1 MATTLRGDDNFDSAN
16 VATDS
21 EVTSS
26 IAALVVPTVT
36 CQVNQ
41 LSTQSIVGDVGVSS
55 ITDSGTGRTTVT
67 FSSAFSDAA
76 YTSTTAAGAG
86 PSNSGS
92 GYRWCSLG
100 GGSSYGGT
108 VYTTSQVQFYGAY
121 GGSNTIDVQY
131 AMITCI
137 PS

>member
-21 EVTSS
+21 GVTALV
-26 IAALVVPTVT
+26 AALVVPTVT

-41 LSTQSIVGDVGVSS
+41 LSTQNIVGDVGVSS
-55 ITDSGTGRTTVT
+55 ITDTGTGSTTVT
-67 FSSAFSDAA
+67 FSSSFSDTA
-76 YTSTTAAGAG
+76 YTSTTAGGAG

-100 GGSSYGGT
+100 AGSSYGGT
-108 VYTTSQVQFYGAY
+108 VYTTAQVNFHGAY
-121 GGSNTIDVQY
+121 GGSNRIDVQY

-137 PS
+137 PT

>member
-16 VATDS
+16 AATNS

-41 LSTQSIVGDVGVSS
+41 LSTQNIVGSVGVSS
-55 ITDSGTGRTTVT
+55 ITDTGTGTTTVT
-67 FSSAFSDAA
+67 FSSSFSDTA

-100 GGSSYGGT
+100 SGSSYGGT
-108 VYTTSQVQFYGAY
+108 VYTTAQVKFYGVY
-121 GGSNTIDVQY
+121 TGNNRLDVQY

-137 PS
+137 PT

>member
-1 MATTLRGDDNFDSAN
+1 MSTIKVDTVQNTAG
-16 VATDS
+16 
-21 EVTSS
+21 
-26 IAALVVPTVT
+26 VVKPLPQVT

-41 LSTQSIVGDVGVSS
+41 LSTQNIVGDVGVSS
-55 ITDSGTGRTTVT
+55 ITDTGTGATTVT
-67 FSSAFSDAA
+67 FSSSFSNVS

-100 GGSSYGGT
+100 AGSSYGGT
-108 VYTTSQVQFYGAY
+108 VYTTSQVNFISTYSGT
-121 GGSNTIDVQY
+121 NRIDVQY

-137 PS
+137 PT